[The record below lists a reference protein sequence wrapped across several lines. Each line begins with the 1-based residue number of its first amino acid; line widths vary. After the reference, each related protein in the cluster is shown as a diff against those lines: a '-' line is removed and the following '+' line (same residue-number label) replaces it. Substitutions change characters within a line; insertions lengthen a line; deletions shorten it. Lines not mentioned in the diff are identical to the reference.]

1 MVHVLRWF
9 AFCTVG
15 AMVFCFPASSQEH
28 LKLFVGYSYLR
39 PSLTYNQAST
49 CPLGCPAVPS
59 SVTRHPSLNGYEVSA
74 TYKFLPFVGVTAD
87 FSGHYGTVTGSSSA
101 HVQTFLFGPE
111 LAFPAKVSP
120 FVHALVGAAHQ
131 AVGAGA
137 STSSGMPV
145 NVFSSSDHAFA
156 TALGGGI
163 DLHIAPF
170 LSFRAIQLDYLVT
183 RFHSSTQNQ
192 PRVSTGLVL
201 RF

>member
-1 MVHVLRWF
+1 MQVFRWL
-9 AFCTVG
+9 AFCAVV
-15 AMVFCFPASSQEH
+15 AFVSCSPAHAQEQ

-39 PSLTYNQAST
+39 PSMTYDQAST

-59 SVTRHPSLNGYEVSA
+59 SVTKHPNLHGYEFSA
-74 TYKFLPFVGVTAD
+74 TYKFLPFIGVTAD
-87 FSGHYGTVTGSSSA
+87 FSGHYGTVTGSSSG

-111 LAFPAKVSP
+111 LALPAKVSP
-120 FVHALVGAAHQ
+120 FVHVLGGVAHQ
-131 AVGAGA
+131 AVGAGT
-137 STSSGMPV
+137 STSNGVPV
-145 NVFSSSDHAFA
+145 DVFSTSDTAFS
-156 TALGGGI
+156 TALGAGI

-192 PRVSTGLVL
+192 PRASTGLVL

>member
-1 MVHVLRWF
+1 
-9 AFCTVG
+9 
-15 AMVFCFPASSQEH
+15 
-28 LKLFVGYSYLR
+28 
-39 PSLTYNQAST
+39 
-49 CPLGCPAVPS
+49 
-59 SVTRHPSLNGYEVSA
+59 
-74 TYKFLPFVGVTAD
+74 
-87 FSGHYGTVTGSSSA
+87 
-101 HVQTFLFGPE
+101 VQTFLFGPE

-120 FVHALVGAAHQ
+120 FVQALVGAAHQ

>member
-1 MVHVLRWF
+1 MKVLRWL
-9 AFCTVG
+9 ALGVVS
-15 AMVFCFPASSQEH
+15 ASVFCNPAHAQEQ

-39 PSLTYNQAST
+39 PSVIYHQAST
-49 CPLGCPAVPS
+49 CPLGCPAVPD
-59 SVTRHPSLNGYEVSA
+59 SVTRHPNLNGYEFSA

-87 FSGHYGTVTGSSSA
+87 FSGHYGSVTGSSSS
-101 HVQTFLFGPE
+101 HVQSFLFGPE

-120 FVHALVGAAHQ
+120 FVHALSGVAHQ
-131 AVGAGA
+131 AVGAGT
-137 STSSGMPV
+137 STSSGVPV
-145 NVFSSSDHAFA
+145 DVFSASANAFA

-163 DLHIAPF
+163 DLHLAPF

-192 PRVSTGLVL
+192 PLASTGLVL